1 MDTTMPDEL
10 TWGAK
15 VNPFLTGWS
24 PQKDERL
31 GWLHNVDGHIIRC
44 FLARR
49 CGEGVRFCLE

>member
-1 MDTTMPDEL
+1 MDTTMP
-10 TWGAK
+10 GAK

-31 GWLHNVDGHIIRC
+31 GWPHNVDGHIIRC